1 MGDDSDSASGLDDSE
16 TSRSGLDS
24 SFGRFPVVNDD
35 ERYALM
41 DNESTRGT
49 RKQTRWGVSTFRE
62 WLKERKFEPAF
73 EDLPINILDERLEK
87 FYAELR
93 TGDGNLYATNSFRG
107 IRASINR
114 HLRSEP
120 FNRPL
125 SLFTDPAF
133 HKSNKVFKAMMR
145 KITTESV
152 KKERPP
158 PISAQDMHKLM
169 TSNVLSINT
178 PKGLQNKVWLDLTL
192 NFTYK
197 NCPKQRDYRTQMFQF
212 RTDEDGVEYVEINDP
227 SKLPHDIS
235 PKMYATRDI
244 YCPVA
249 SLMKYLTKRNTTSDD
264 FFQQPRCQKSTT
276 DDNWYTSR
284 PLGERQLSKMMEN
297 ISKEAGLSRR
307 YTNVGLKE
315 VILKSLYLPVNTG
328 GIISYN

>member
-1 MGDDSDSASGLDDSE
+1 
-16 TSRSGLDS
+16 
-24 SFGRFPVVNDD
+24 
-35 ERYALM
+35 
-41 DNESTRGT
+41 
-49 RKQTRWGVSTFRE
+49 
-62 WLKERKFEPAF
+62 
-73 EDLPINILDERLEK
+73 
-87 FYAELR
+87 
-93 TGDGNLYATNSFRG
+93 
-107 IRASINR
+107 
-114 HLRSEP
+114 
-120 FNRPL
+120 
-125 SLFTDPAF
+125 
-133 HKSNKVFKAMMR
+133 
-145 KITTESV
+145 
-152 KKERPP
+152 
-158 PISAQDMHKLM
+158 MHKLM

-227 SKLPHDIS
+227 NKLPQDIS